1 MKEVGFV
8 EYDHKTVHAY
18 CLFRE
23 KKKKTTEKIRR
34 CDKNDSCNA
43 VDIDC
48 I

>member
-8 EYDHKTVHAY
+8 EYDHKTVHAC

-23 KKKKTTEKIRR
+23 KKTTEKIRR